1 MGVRHKGLSLF
12 PRQRVDSSRQEVA
25 AASKGEVNFGFNPL
39 QSAAHTQ
46 SNGILPDAFIRGA
59 TVSSTSTPQSHYQP
73 RSPTTLISN
82 QPTSPQQ
89 KKKDTKAKRSKACGD
104 YWLSGLALRKW
115 FLDKS
120 RALGFCSRKTST
132 CLRERSGASG
142 TTLLTRE
149 KRLIILAAEFTCN
162 LSAQ

>member
-1 MGVRHKGLSLF
+1 MGVRHKALSLF
-12 PRQRVDSSRQEVA
+12 QRQRVDSSRQEVA

-59 TVSSTSTPQSHYQP
+59 TVSSTTTPQSHYQP

-82 QPTSPQQ
+82 QPTSPLPK
-89 KKKDTKAKRSKACGD
+89 KKKDTKAERSKACSD
-104 YWLSGLALRKW
+104 YWLSGGLALRKW

-120 RALGFCSRKTST
+120 RALGSCSRKRST
-132 CLRERSGASG
+132 CLSDHSGASG
-142 TTLLTRE
+142 TTLLTR
-149 KRLIILAAEFTCN
+149 KKKVNYSSC
-162 LSAQ
+162 